1 MQTSSASS
9 RLNTPQAHRNRS
21 RRSRADTGGRGL
33 VLTLLLAHVPLGLL
47 LLQGTDVATL
57 HALVVGGLGIFLALF
72 GKRALSAAYVAAYA
86 VGAEV
91 LWRMTEARVFWE
103 AGKYLVVVVLGLAA
117 LRFSKGLRGLGLPG
131 VYLLI
136 LLPSTW
142 LTVEALGFSD
152 AARDAIS
159 FNLSGPLALAVSVAF
174 FAGRRFS
181 QDQIRILMWLV
192 VCPLVSVATIT
203 LYSTLTDAA
212 AIQFTE
218 GSNFVTSGGFGPNQ
232 VSAVLGLGALLC
244 VFLMAQEPLRALK
257 LVALGLAVWFLAQS
271 ALTLS
276 RGGLATAG
284 VALLLG
290 AIHYV
295 RRSRDQAG
303 FIASVLLIV
312 FVFGYLILPQLN
324 AFTGDILRK
333 RFSDV
338 DPTGRVEIAQSD
350 LRIWSSHPLL
360 GVGPGRSA
368 YDRSSVIVDG
378 TAAHTE
384 FTRLVAEHGIAG
396 LLAILLLGV
405 MLWRSYKRAPSVPS
419 RAWVVALAS
428 WSLVDMSH
436 SAMRLVAISFIF
448 GLMTVDS
455 RPRLRREKPRK
466 REPGSSPLE
475 PVPGSIGARTALGQ
489 NRT

>member
-1 MQTSSASS
+1 MQTSPAPTQLTATEKDRVRPRRGRAASS
-9 RLNTPQAHRNRS
+9 GS
-21 RRSRADTGGRGL
+21 RPVL
-33 VLTLLLAHVPLGLL
+33 VLLLAHVPLGLL
-47 LLQGTDVATL
+47 LQSNTDLATF
-57 HALVVGGLGIFLALF
+57 HALIVGGLGLLLALF
-72 GKRALSAAYVAAYA
+72 GKRAQSAAYVAAYA

-91 LWRMTEARVFWE
+91 LWRMTEARVYWE
-103 AGKYLVVVVLGLAA
+103 AGKYLVVAVLGLAA

-142 LTVEALGFSD
+142 LTIEALGFSD

-181 QDQIRILMWLV
+181 HDQIRRLMWLV
-192 VCPLVSVATIT
+192 VCPMVSIATIA
-203 LYSTLTDAA
+203 LYGALNDAE
-212 AIQFTE
+212 AIHFTE

-244 VFLMAQEPLRALK
+244 VFLAAQEPPRALK
-257 LVALGLAVWFLAQS
+257 LVALALAVWFLAQS

-295 RRSRDQAG
+295 RRPREQVS
-303 FIASVLLIV
+303 FMASTLLIV

-324 AFTGDILRK
+324 AFTGDILRQ

-338 DPTGRVEIAQSD
+338 DPTGRIEIAQSD
-350 LRIWSSHPLL
+350 LHIWSSHPLL

-368 YDRSSVIVDG
+368 YDRSSVIVEG

-384 FTRLVAEHGIAG
+384 FTRLAAEHGVMG
-396 LLAILLLGV
+396 LLAMLLLGV
-405 MLWRSYKRAPSVPS
+405 MLWRAYKRAPSVPS

-436 SAMRLVAISFIF
+436 SAMRIVAISFIF
-448 GLMTVDS
+448 GLMTLDS
-455 RPRLRREKPRK
+455 RPATRREKPSMR
-466 REPGSSPLE
+466 RSGHSPLE
-475 PVPGSIGARTALGQ
+475 PVPGLIGARPAHGQ
-489 NRT
+489 NRR